1 MAEDDGQEKT
11 EDPTPRKRQKARED
25 GQVAKSIEL
34 VSVAILFFAVGA
46 RHLASG
52 FIYLN
57 MEKIFYESFNF
68 GVIKDPDIKS
78 FLFFFYAV
86 VKYSAL
92 AMAPVLIA
100 VFLAALFSNLFQV
113 GFFVSWKA
121 VEPKGSKINPIKGFG
136 RLFSMKSVFDLVK
149 SIFKITI
156 IFTLAYFAV
165 AYDKEGLLRLYDNE
179 VGGIFIYLMKT
190 SFRIFVWILIVM
202 IILAVIDYLYQKW
215 DFEQKIKM
223 SKQEVKDEMKQTEG
237 DPHVKSR
244 IRQLQAEAARNRMM
258 AEVPKADVV
267 ITNPT
272 HIAVALRYDQLNMSA
287 PKVLA
292 KGAGRVAERIK
303 EIAAREKIP
312 VIEQPQ
318 LARNLFK
325 VVDIGEQI
333 PSEFFQAVA
342 EILAQVYQMKNKA

>member
-25 GQVAKSIEL
+25 GQVAKSIEI
-34 VSVAILFFAVGA
+34 VSVAILFFAVA
-46 RHLASG
+46 ALHLASG

-57 MEKIFYESFNF
+57 MEKIFNESFKF
-68 GVIKDPDIKS
+68 GIITEFNTRS
-78 FLFFFYAV
+78 FLYFFYAV
-86 VKYSAL
+86 VKYSAM
-92 AMAPVLIA
+92 AMAPILIA
-100 VFLAALFSNLFQV
+100 VFIAALFSNLFQV

-121 VEPKGSKINPIKGFG
+121 IEPKGSKVNPIKGFG
-136 RLFSMKSVFDLVK
+136 RLFSMKSVFDLFK
-149 SIFKITI
+149 SILKITI
-156 IFTLAYFAV
+156 IFALAYFAV
-165 AYDKEGLLRLYDNE
+165 AYDKENLLRLYDNE
-179 VGGIFIYLMKT
+179 VRSIFIYLMKT

-258 AEVPKADVV
+258 SEVPKADVV

-272 HIAVALRYDQLNMSA
+272 HIAVALRYDQLNMNA
-287 PKVLA
+287 PQVLA
-292 KGAGRVAERIK
+292 KGAGRVAERIR
-303 EIAAREKIP
+303 EIAAKENIP
-312 VIEQPQ
+312 IIEQPQ

-325 VVDIGEQI
+325 IVDIGDQI
-333 PSEFFQAVA
+333 PSDFFQAVA
-342 EILAQVYQMKNKA
+342 EILAKVYQMKKKG

>member
-1 MAEDDGQEKT
+1 MAENEGQEKT
-11 EDPTPRKRQKARED
+11 EDATPRKRQTSRED
-25 GQVAKSIEL
+25 GQVAKSIEI
-34 VSVAILFFAVGA
+34 VSVVILFFAVSA
-46 RHLASG
+46 LNLSAG
-52 FIYLN
+52 FIYSN

-68 GVIKDPDIKS
+68 GVIIDLDIKS

-86 VKYSAL
+86 IKYSGM
-92 AMAPVLIA
+92 AMAPVLVA
-100 VFLAALFSNLFQV
+100 VFLAALLSNLFQV

-121 VEPKGSKINPIKGFG
+121 IEPKGSKISPIKGFG
-136 RLFSMKSVFDLVK
+136 RLFSMKSIFDLVK
-149 SIFKITI
+149 SILKITI

-165 AYDKEGLLRLYDNE
+165 IYDEENLFRLYDNE
-179 VGGIFIYLMKT
+179 VRGIFIYLLQT

-202 IILAVIDYLYQKW
+202 IILAVMDYLYQKW

-223 SKQEVKDEMKQTEG
+223 SKQEVKDEMKQSEG

-244 IRQLQAEAARNRMM
+244 IKQLQAEAARNRMM
-258 AEVPKADVV
+258 SEVPKADVV

-272 HIAVALRYDQLNMSA
+272 HIAIALRYDQLNMKA
-287 PKVLA
+287 PSVLA
-292 KGAGRVAERIK
+292 KGAGRIAEKIK
-303 EIAAREKIP
+303 EIAIKENIP

-325 VVDIGEQI
+325 VVGVGEQI

-342 EILAQVYQMKNKA
+342 EILAQVYQMKKKA